1 MCECSNVRRSSN
13 AVRPLGTGVCG
24 SEVHFPVLA
33 ERYRN
38 LPKLRAWLTVNMAG
52 PCGMRVLA
60 YGLATVE
67 SGPVEGLLALEIVV
81 WSEVERGVSGDA
93 GRSAMTLVVGHLP
106 YRRGRCG
113 AGSAGARSV
122 DRPRVQ

>member
-1 MCECSNVRRSSN
+1 MRRSSN

-24 SEVHFPVLA
+24 SEVHSPVLA

-38 LPKLRAWLTVNMAG
+38 LPKLRAWLTVNMAS

-60 YGLATVE
+60 YGLAVVG
-67 SGPVEGLLALEIVV
+67 SGPVEGLLALENVV
-81 WSEVERGVSGDA
+81 WPAVERGISGDA
-93 GRSAMTLVVGHLP
+93 GRTVMAFVIGHLS
-106 YRRGRCG
+106 YRGRRRG
-113 AGSAGARSV
+113 AGSAEARSV